1 MNLPSI
7 KIENNN
13 YYHKLNNNSDNLKF
27 KLIDSKNRRYIK
39 KVDNLTSIDNQYIGN
54 YNFRKI
60 LPKIYKNHNVILPT
74 ILNRVD
80 NNTFRNENISYI
92 NKSRNDKYKMN
103 ERKEY
108 KDRNLYNFYHPWS
121 NNSYNNKEINSILSY
136 CLDVT
141 KIDISFKNK
150 KRINDCKLN
159 NKLLR
164 DVEKRY
170 NIANLYQKLNSIKIN
185 KINQNNSTENN
196 SSDNNLFGYN
206 EKKINKVNNARYLN
220 LTKIDKNNYSNENTY
235 SNLNKRSLFK
245 NITNNKNDFYLR
257 NYTPLKMKGK
267 QSSSFNNSY
276 YNIHKRINDNFISD
290 ISAPKSVDLK
300 LKNSYQTIKIKNL
313 SKEFKNENEE
323 KNADNNKIEKIRPN
337 SLFLKSCMTPSINS

>member
-13 YYHKLNNNSDNLKF
+13 YYNKIKNSSDNLKF
-27 KLIDSKNRRYIK
+27 KLIDSRNKRYIK
-39 KVDNLTSIDNQYIGN
+39 KMDDFSSTNDEYNGN

-60 LPKIYKNHNVILPT
+60 LPRIYQNHNAILPT
-74 ILNRVD
+74 IINRID

-92 NKSRNDKYKMN
+92 NNSKNNKYKIN
-103 ERKEY
+103 ERNGY
-108 KDRNLYNFYHPWS
+108 KDKNLYNFYHPWS
-121 NNSYNNKEINSILSY
+121 NNSYNNKEINFFLSN

-141 KIDISFKNK
+141 KIDTSFKNK

-170 NIANLYQKLNSIKIN
+170 NIANLYQKLNNIKIN
-185 KINQNNSTENN
+185 KNNQNNSIENN
-196 SSDNNLFGYN
+196 SSENNIYGYN
-206 EKKINKVNNARYLN
+206 EKKINNARYLN
-220 LTKIDKNNYSNENTY
+220 LTKNVKNSFSNENTY

-245 NITNNKNDFYLR
+245 NITNSRNDFYLR
-257 NYTPLKMKGK
+257 DYTPLKMKEK

-276 YNIHKRINDNFISD
+276 CNIHKRINDNLIADTS
-290 ISAPKSVDLK
+290 SQKSFDL
-300 LKNSYQTIKIKNL
+300 LKNNYQTIKIKNI
-313 SKEFKNENEE
+313 SKEFKKDNDE
-323 KNADNNKIEKIRPN
+323 KNVENKIEKIRPN
-337 SLFLKSCMTPSINS
+337 SLFLKNVLVPSINS